1 MITRIF
7 HGLAWVVVGGLLV
20 QFYLAGAALF
30 GATTFQP
37 HRALGNALAV
47 AILLLL
53 IVTLIAR
60 PGWRV
65 VGPALALVVLT
76 IVQVMLPSLRTG
88 LPWVAALHAVNAVAL
103 VAVTV
108 SIAFAPR
115 QAARAGGSRE
125 ALRIPAETA

>member
-7 HGLAWVVVGGLLV
+7 QGLAWLVLGGLLIQV
-20 QFYLAGAALF
+20 YLAGAALF

-37 HRALGNALAV
+37 HRAFGNALAA

-53 IVTLIAR
+53 IVVLVAR

-65 VGPALALVVLT
+65 VGPAVALVVLT

-88 LPWVAALHAVNAVAL
+88 LPWVAALHALNAVVL

-108 SIAFAPR
+108 SIARAPR
-115 QAARAGGSRE
+115 RAVNVGASPE
-125 ALRIPAETA
+125 SLRIPVQTG